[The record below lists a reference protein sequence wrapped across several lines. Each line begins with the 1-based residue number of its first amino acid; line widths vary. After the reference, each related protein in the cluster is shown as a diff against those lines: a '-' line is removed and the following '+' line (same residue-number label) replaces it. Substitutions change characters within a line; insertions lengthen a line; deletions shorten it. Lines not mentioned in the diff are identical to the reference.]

1 MQVQTGTGLDPTA
14 EQEKKGTEVIA
25 GIGEIM
31 E

>member
-14 EQEKKGTEVIA
+14 EQEKKEKEAIA
-25 GIGEIM
+25 GIGENM